1 MPLDEQ
7 LVTLLRDHPVA
18 LVVVDLQ
25 NDFCHPDGLFG
36 QAGKDLT
43 LPRRAVDGAIEL
55 VDVCREAGAAVIWIQ
70 QGTEPDGA
78 SDSDAWLRYKT
89 RDGKDPEYTLTGS
102 WGHAIVDE
110 LQPRTDEVRMLKY
123 RSDSFHRTPL
133 DTLLTAKG
141 IRTVVLCGV
150 NTEGCV
156 DATLRST
163 LFHDYFCILVE
174 DAIGSPNPDNHEA
187 ALSIMRTRHDLSTVA
202 WLRDAFAR

>member
-1 MPLDEQ
+1 VPLDEQ

-36 QAGKDLT
+36 RAGKDLS
-43 LPRRAVDGAIEL
+43 LPMRAVEGATEL
-55 VDVCREAGAAVIWIQ
+55 VGVCRDAGATLVWVQ
-70 QGTEPDGA
+70 QSTEPNGG
-78 SDSDAWLRYKT
+78 SDSEAWLRYKT
-89 RDGKDPEYTLTGS
+89 RDGKHPEYTLTGS
-102 WGHAIVDE
+102 WGHAIVDD
-110 LQPRTDEVRMLKY
+110 LKPRPDEVRMLKY

-133 DTLLTAKG
+133 DTLLTARR

-156 DATLRST
+156 DATLRSA

-174 DAIGSPNPDNHEA
+174 DAIGSPNRDSHDA
-187 ALSIMRTRHDLSTVA
+187 ALAIMRTRHDLTTVDE
-202 WLRDAFAR
+202 LRDAFHR